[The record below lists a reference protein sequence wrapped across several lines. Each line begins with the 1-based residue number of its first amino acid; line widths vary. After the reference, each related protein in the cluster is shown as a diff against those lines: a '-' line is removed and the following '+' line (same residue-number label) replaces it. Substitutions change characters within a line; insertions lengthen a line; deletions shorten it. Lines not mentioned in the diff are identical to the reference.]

1 MTDIH
6 SLPAGVFDDLAADR
20 ASDLLRTCCAA
31 PSWVRRMVQGRP
43 YGDRD
48 RLLSASDTAFAAL
61 TEQDVADALADHPRI
76 GERPAGSSASGHFS
90 RAEQASVTDADD
102 QVRHDL
108 LQGNRAY
115 ERRFDRVFLI
125 RAAGRTPAEILAE
138 LHRRMD
144 NDEQTELAEVIEQLR
159 MITRLRLEAMVR

>member
-1 MTDIH
+1 MTETP
-6 SLPAGVFDDLAADR
+6 SLPAAEFDDLAADR

-31 PSWVRRMVQGRP
+31 PGWVRRMMTGRP

-48 RLLSASDTAFAAL
+48 RLLAASDTAFAAL
-61 TEQDVADALADHPRI
+61 DAHDVADALADHPRI
-76 GERPAGSSASGHFS
+76 GERPVDSSASGHFS
-90 RAEQASVTDADD
+90 RAEQASVADADAD
-102 QVRHDL
+102 VRRDL
-108 LQGNRAY
+108 LEGNRAY
-115 ERRFDRVFLI
+115 EQRFDRVFLI

-144 NDEQTELAEVIEQLR
+144 NDEQAELAEVIEQLR